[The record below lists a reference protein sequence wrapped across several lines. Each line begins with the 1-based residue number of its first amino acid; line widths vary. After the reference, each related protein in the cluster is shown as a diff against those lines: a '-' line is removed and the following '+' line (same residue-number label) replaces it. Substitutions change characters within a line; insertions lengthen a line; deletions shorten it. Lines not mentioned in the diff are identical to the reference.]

1 MGLDIKT
8 LAVAKK
14 IMSNGTSN
22 NNISSSDINGNIKIN
37 GVETSVYTHPEG
49 TNPHGT
55 TKEDIGLGSVENKK
69 IDDQTPN
76 FEISNTRENI
86 FGGEKLSVILG
97 KIKKYFSDLKSV
109 AFSGNYNDLNDKPA
123 LKTVATSGS
132 YNDLNDK
139 PTMRIINKD
148 HIIKNLTNISQINE
162 IGFWS
167 INAIEQSYAEQI
179 ALDRN
184 TGDFHAIC
192 CNYNG
197 NGIDRFDF
205 GNLLLFSPRFG
216 TSYYYINVWE
226 GNATAIKSVLKSN
239 LLNTIEQ
246 ISANTST
253 DNVCSALALK
263 AAMADYTNK
272 FNQLN
277 SDLSGA
283 KGIRLF
289 TQYISAMS
297 TDENGN
303 IYYDFVSADDLPQYS
318 SPIVQ
323 NSYYTYA
330 KTQVL
335 GTRNI
340 AKNTIRIYFSNNA
353 APTTVS
359 ILYKVKL

>member
-109 AFSGNYNDLNDKPA
+109 AFSGSYNDLNDKPA

-277 SDLSGA
+277 SDLGDFSVKSA
-283 KGIRLF
+283 VAD
-289 TQYISAMS
+289 AMS
-297 TDENGN
+297 DANDCKMGIYQLREN
-303 IYYDFVSADDLPQYS
+303 A
-318 SPIVQ
+318 Q
-323 NSYYTYA
+323 NSPFSFWSTIISTTFRDDWSQQICMPWGA
-330 KTQVL
+330 
-335 GTRNI
+335 GERRI
-340 AKNTIRIYFSNNA
+340 AYR
-353 APTTVS
+353 
-359 ILYKVKL
+359 VKDHNGWHEWCYINLS